1 MNILNFEEREIKKIE
16 NIADEIM
23 SFEKRIDVL
32 SDEDLAIKSDLLKLR
47 IRKGENIDNILIE
60 AFAVCREATFRV
72 FNKKQ
77 YKVQI
82 MGGIAIHQGR
92 VVEMKTGE
100 GKTLTELCPA
110 YLNALTGKGVHI
122 ITVNDYLAKRDKE
135 EMEVLFDF
143 LNVSVG
149 LVSEETVDRKEEYEK
164 EVIYTTN
171 AEIGFDYL
179 KDNLVMNM
187 EDKVQKSLNYAIIDE
202 IDSIFIDE
210 ARTPLLIS
218 APGEK
223 PSNLYNRVIHS
234 IKNLKE
240 GDYIIDVETN
250 SIFLV
255 DTGVH
260 KMELL
265 FNVKMLADENLSE
278 LNHII
283 SQALIAEFLYK
294 KDKEYMV
301 KDNKIL
307 LIDQNTGRVS
317 EDRRLSDGLHQCLEA
332 KEGVEVQ
339 AESKTIGTITYQNL
353 FGLYEKVAGMSG
365 TVKSEEEE
373 FKEIYDLDVVKI
385 DTNKPIKRID
395 NKDLI
400 YRNRKK
406 KFNAI
411 LEDIIQTHAT
421 GRPVLVGTLS
431 VEDSEVLSYELKKI
445 NIEHSLLNAKNEK
458 EESKIVERA
467 GMENAVTIATSMAG
481 RGTDIKI
488 SDEVNELGGLKVIGV
503 ERADSR
509 RIDNQLVGRA
519 GRQGNNGSSQF
530 YVSME
535 DNIVSKD
542 NYRDLIKIYRTYGK
556 NRLRR
561 FVNHVQK
568 VEEEK
573 AYSSRRDSFKYN
585 EMISI
590 HREIIYKDRD
600 SILEKKNIGL
610 TITQMILDINTDIIT
625 KEFDE
630 KYKQKN
636 MIKIDKENFY
646 IDIINILSEKYNYS
660 FREYYELG
668 EMDGFN
674 NIGQIIEFFTN
685 KLIEYFNSL
694 IAENIMDFESN
705 VRQNLLIII
714 DQNWVKHLRNMEI
727 LRQRVKNEA
736 YNQKDPVQVY
746 KKDSLE
752 IFEDTIISIK
762 LDFIDALFKVI
773 IPSLRMNIGDAS

>member
-1 MNILNFEEREIKKIE
+1 MNILSFEEREIKRID

-32 SDEDLAIKSDLLKLR
+32 SDEDLAIKSDLLKIR
-47 IRKGENIDNILIE
+47 IRKGEKIDNILIE
-60 AFAVCREATFRV
+60 AFAVCREATYRV

>member
-32 SDEDLAIKSDLLKLR
+32 SDEDLAIKSDLLKIR
-47 IRKGENIDNILIE
+47 IRKGEKIDNILIE
-60 AFAVCREATFRV
+60 AFAVCREATYRV

>member
-1 MNILNFEEREIKKIE
+1 MNILSFEEREIKRID

>member
-1 MNILNFEEREIKKIE
+1 MNVLSFEDRETKRIE
-16 NIADEIM
+16 DIATEIM
-23 SFEKRIDVL
+23 DFEKRIDVL
-32 SDEDLAIKSDLLKLR
+32 SDKDLAIKSDLLKIR
-47 IRKGENIDNILIE
+47 IRKGENLDNILIE

-77 YKVQI
+77 YKVQL

-110 YLNALTGKGVHI
+110 YLNALAGKGVHI

-135 EMEVLFDF
+135 EMEVLFKF

-149 LVSEETVDRKEEYEK
+149 LVIEESVNRKEEYDK

-171 AEIGFDYL
+171 ADIGFDYL
-179 KDNLVMNM
+179 KDNLAMRI

-223 PSNLYNRVIHS
+223 PSNLYNRVINS
-234 IKNLKE
+234 VKNLKE
-240 GDYIIDVETN
+240 GDYVIDVETN

-283 SQALIAEFLYK
+283 SQALIAQFLYK

-339 AESKTIGTITYQNL
+339 SESKTIGTITYQNL

-373 FKEIYDLDVVKI
+373 FKEIYDLDVVRI

-400 YRNRKK
+400 YRNRRK
-406 KFNAI
+406 KFNGI
-411 LEDIIQTHAT
+411 LTDIIQTHAT

-431 VEDSEVLSYELKKI
+431 VEDSEVLSYELKKRD
-445 NIEHSLLNAKNEK
+445 IEHSLLNAKNEK
-458 EESKIVERA
+458 EESKIVECA
-467 GMENAVTIATSMAG
+467 GIKNAVTIATSMAG

-509 RIDNQLVGRA
+509 RIDNQLIGRA

-530 YVSME
+530 YVCME
-535 DNIVSKD
+535 DSVLTKD
-542 NYRDLIKIYRTYGK
+542 NYRDLMKIYRVYGK

-590 HREIIYKDRD
+590 HRELIYKDRD

-610 TITQMILDINTDIIT
+610 TITQMILDINTDIII
-625 KEFDE
+625 KKFDE

-636 MIKIDKENFY
+636 MMKMDKENFY

-668 EMDGFN
+668 EMDEFN
-674 NIGQIIEFFTN
+674 NIGQVIEFFTN

-694 IAENIMDFESN
+694 ISEDIIDFESN

-752 IFEDTIISIK
+752 IFEYTIISIK

-773 IPSLRMNIGDAS
+773 IPSLRMNIGDVS